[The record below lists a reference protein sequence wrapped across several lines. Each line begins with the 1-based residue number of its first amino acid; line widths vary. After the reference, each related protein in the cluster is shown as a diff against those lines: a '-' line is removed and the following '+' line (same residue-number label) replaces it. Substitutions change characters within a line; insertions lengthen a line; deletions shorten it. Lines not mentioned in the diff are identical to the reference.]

1 MEPIRLVCRCS
12 EEVGSFKIR
21 AHILP
26 MDDLEHGRTRSIVSR
41 EEYRYLAKKQASRL
55 EEIDGVWRYE
65 SKERNGRYVEAAY
78 HRVRIYL
85 LRDVV

>member
-12 EEVGSFKIR
+12 EEVGSFKVR

-55 EEIDGVWRYE
+55 EETQSTAYGVTKAKNE
-65 SKERNGRYVEAAY
+65 TG
-78 HRVRIYL
+78 
-85 LRDVV
+85 DT